1 MQVKNSLANRPT
13 ESVTEF
19 QVGNDKVTLSPSIV
33 RNYLTNGNGTVT
45 DQEVNYFVH
54 LCRGQGLNP
63 FLKEIYLIKFGQ
75 QPATFVV
82 SKEAFLKRAEA
93 NSQYDGA
100 ESGII
105 VMNGNG
111 EIIERKGGFFLKGSE
126 QVVGGWAKVYRK
138 DRKYPCEV
146 QVSFDEYAGRKS
158 DGQLN
163 NQWATKP
170 ATMIK
175 KVALVQA
182 LRESFPNDLNNLY
195 TAEEQGDMEIPYVD
209 SRPIEQPKY
218 NQQDVTEP
226 QFETDRQAEPVMNN
240 ESLV

>member
-1 MQVKNSLANRPT
+1 MQVQNSLARKSN
-13 ESVTEF
+13 ESVTTF
-19 QVGNDKVTLSPSIV
+19 TVGNDTVTLSPSIV
-33 RNYLTNGNGTVT
+33 RNYLTNGNGAVT

-54 LCRGQGLNP
+54 LCRGQRLNP
-63 FLKEIYLIKFGQ
+63 FLKEIYLIKFGT

-93 NSQYDGA
+93 NPQYDGS

-105 VMNGNG
+105 VLNKDG
-111 EIIERKGGFFLKGSE
+111 ELIERKGGFFLKDSE

-138 DRKYPCEV
+138 DRKYPSDV
-146 QVSFDEYAGRKS
+146 QVTFEEYAGRTK
-158 DGQLN
+158 DGNLN
-163 NQWATKP
+163 SNWANRP

-182 LRESFPNDLNNLY
+182 LREAFPNDLNNLY
-195 TAEEQGDMEIPYVD
+195 TEEEQGDIQMPMVD
-209 SRPIEQPKY
+209 TTPIEQPKPV
-218 NQQDVTEP
+218 QQNF
-226 QFETDRQAEPVMNN
+226 QQPVQQQVIEQDIDLG

>member
-93 NSQYDGA
+93 NPQYDGS

-105 VMNGNG
+105 VLNKDG
-111 EIIERKGGFFLKGSE
+111 ELIERKGGFFLKDSE

-138 DRKYPCEV
+138 DRKYPSDV
-146 QVSFDEYAGRKS
+146 QVTFEEYAGRTK
-158 DGQLN
+158 DGNLN
-163 NQWATKP
+163 SNWANRP

-182 LRESFPNDLNNLY
+182 LREAFPNDLNNLY
-195 TAEEQGDMEIPYVD
+195 TEEEQGDIQMPMVD
-209 SRPIEQPKY
+209 TTPIEQPKPV
-218 NQQDVTEP
+218 QQNF
-226 QFETDRQAEPVMNN
+226 QQPVQQQVI
-240 ESLV
+240 EQESDLGDSLV

>member
-33 RNYLTNGNGTVT
+33 RNYLTNGSGTVT

-63 FLKEIYLIKFGQ
+63 FLKEIYLIKFGT

-93 NSQYDGA
+93 NPQYNGS

-105 VMNGNG
+105 VLNKDG
-111 EIIERKGGFFLKGSE
+111 ELIERKGGFFLKDSE

-138 DRKYPCEV
+138 DRKYPSDV
-146 QVSFDEYAGRKS
+146 QVTFEEYAGRTK
-158 DGQLN
+158 DGNLN
-163 NQWATKP
+163 SNWANRP

-182 LRESFPNDLNNLY
+182 LREAFPNDLNNLY
-195 TAEEQGDMEIPYVD
+195 TEEEQGDIQMHMVD
-209 SRPIEQPKY
+209 TTPIEQPKPV
-218 NQQDVTEP
+218 QQNFQQPAQQQVIEQDI
-226 QFETDRQAEPVMNN
+226 DLGD
-240 ESLV
+240 SLV

>member
-93 NSQYDGA
+93 NSQYDGS

-105 VMNGNG
+105 VLNKDG
-111 EIIERKGGFFLKGSE
+111 ELIERKGGFFLKDSE

-138 DRKYPCEV
+138 DRKYPSDV
-146 QVSFDEYAGRKS
+146 QVTFEEYAGRTKE
-158 DGQLN
+158 GNLN
-163 NQWATKP
+163 SNWATKP

-218 NQQDVTEP
+218 NQQDIPEP
-226 QFETDRQAEPVMNN
+226 QFEPDRQAEPVMNN

>member
-1 MQVKNSLANRPT
+1 MTVQNSLARKSN
-13 ESVTEF
+13 ESVTTF
-19 QVGNDKVTLSPSIV
+19 TVGNDTVTLSPSIV
-33 RNYLTNGNGTVT
+33 RNYLTNGNGAVT

-63 FLKEIYLIKFGQ
+63 FLKEIYLIKFGT

-105 VMNGNG
+105 VLNKDG
-111 EIIERKGGFFLKGSE
+111 ELIERKGGFFLKDSE

-138 DRKYPCEV
+138 DRKYPSDV
-146 QVSFDEYAGRKS
+146 QVTFEEYAGRTK
-158 DGQLN
+158 DGNLN
-163 NQWATKP
+163 SNWANRP

-182 LRESFPNDLNNLY
+182 LREAFPNDLNNLY
-195 TAEEQGDMEIPYVD
+195 TEEEQGDIQMPMVD
-209 SRPIEQPKY
+209 TTPIEQPKPV
-218 NQQDVTEP
+218 QQNF
-226 QFETDRQAEPVMNN
+226 QQPVQQQVI
-240 ESLV
+240 EQDIDLGDSLV

>member
-1 MQVKNSLANRPT
+1 MQVKNSLAKKSN
-13 ESVTEF
+13 ESVTTF
-19 QVGNDKVTLSPSIV
+19 TVGNDTVTLSPSIV
-33 RNYLTNGNGTVT
+33 RNYLTNGNGAVT

-63 FLKEIYLIKFGQ
+63 FLKEIYLIKFGT

-93 NSQYDGA
+93 NPQYDGS

-105 VMNGNG
+105 VLNKDG
-111 EIIERKGGFFLKGSE
+111 ELIERKGGFFLKDSE

-138 DRKYPCEV
+138 DRKYPSDV
-146 QVSFDEYAGRKS
+146 QVTFEEYAGRTK
-158 DGQLN
+158 DGNLN
-163 NQWATKP
+163 SNWANRP

-182 LRESFPNDLNNLY
+182 LREAFPNDLNNLY
-195 TAEEQGDMEIPYVD
+195 TEEEQGDIQMPMVD
-209 SRPIEQPKY
+209 TTPIEQPKPV
-218 NQQDVTEP
+218 QQNF
-226 QFETDRQAEPVMNN
+226 QQPVQQQVI
-240 ESLV
+240 EQDIDLGDSLV

>member
-63 FLKEIYLIKFGQ
+63 FLKEIYLIKFGT

-93 NSQYDGA
+93 NPQYDGS

-105 VMNGNG
+105 VLNKDG
-111 EIIERKGGFFLKGSE
+111 ELIERKGGFFLKDSE

-138 DRKYPCEV
+138 DRKYPSDV
-146 QVSFDEYAGRKS
+146 QVTFEEYAGRTK
-158 DGQLN
+158 DGNLN
-163 NQWATKP
+163 SNWANRP

-182 LRESFPNDLNNLY
+182 LREAFPNDLNNLY
-195 TAEEQGDMEIPYVD
+195 TEEEQGDIQMPMVD
-209 SRPIEQPKY
+209 TTPIEQPKPV
-218 NQQDVTEP
+218 QQNF
-226 QFETDRQAEPVMNN
+226 QQPVQQQVI
-240 ESLV
+240 EQDIDLGDSLV

>member
-1 MQVKNSLANRPT
+1 MQVQNNLANRPT

-105 VMNGNG
+105 VLNKDG
-111 EIIERKGGFFLKGSE
+111 ELIERKGGFFLKDSE

-138 DRKYPCEV
+138 DRKYPSDV
-146 QVSFDEYAGRKS
+146 QVTFEEYAGRTK
-158 DGQLN
+158 DGNLN
-163 NQWATKP
+163 SNWANRP

-182 LRESFPNDLNNLY
+182 LREAFPNDLNNLY
-195 TAEEQGDMEIPYVD
+195 TEEEQGDIQMPMVD
-209 SRPIEQPKY
+209 TTPIEQPKPV
-218 NQQDVTEP
+218 QEP
-226 QFETDRQAEPVMNN
+226 IQEDLGD
-240 ESLV
+240 SLV

>member
-1 MQVKNSLANRPT
+1 MQVQNSLAKKTN
-13 ESVTEF
+13 ESVTTF
-19 QVGNDKVTLSPSIV
+19 TVGSDTVTLSPSIV
-33 RNYLTNGNGTVT
+33 RNYLTNGNGAVT

-63 FLKEIYLIKFGQ
+63 FLKEIYLIKFGT

-93 NSQYDGA
+93 NPQYDGS

-105 VMNGNG
+105 VLNKDG
-111 EIIERKGGFFLKGSE
+111 ELIERKGGFFLKDSE

-138 DRKYPCEV
+138 DRKYPSDV
-146 QVSFDEYAGRKS
+146 QVTFEEYAGRTK
-158 DGQLN
+158 DGNLN
-163 NQWATKP
+163 SNWANRP

-182 LRESFPNDLNNLY
+182 LREAFPNDLNNLY
-195 TAEEQGDMEIPYVD
+195 TEEEQGDIQMPMVD
-209 SRPIEQPKY
+209 TTPIEQPKPV
-218 NQQDVTEP
+218 QQNF
-226 QFETDRQAEPVMNN
+226 QQPVQQQVI
-240 ESLV
+240 EQEIDLGDSLV

>member
-105 VMNGNG
+105 VLNKDG
-111 EIIERKGGFFLKGSE
+111 ELIERKGGFFLKDSE

-138 DRKYPCEV
+138 DRKYPSDV
-146 QVSFDEYAGRKS
+146 QVTFEEYAGRTK
-158 DGQLN
+158 DGNLN
-163 NQWATKP
+163 SNWANRP

-182 LRESFPNDLNNLY
+182 LREAFPNDLNNLY
-195 TAEEQGDMEIPYVD
+195 TEEEQGDIQMPIVD
-209 SRPIEQPKY
+209 TTPIEQPKPV
-218 NQQDVTEP
+218 QQNF
-226 QFETDRQAEPVMNN
+226 QQPVQQQVI
-240 ESLV
+240 EQDIDLGDSLV

>member
-1 MQVKNSLANRPT
+1 MTVQNSLARKSN
-13 ESVTEF
+13 ESVTTF
-19 QVGNDKVTLSPSIV
+19 TVGNDTVTLSPSIV
-33 RNYLTNGNGTVT
+33 RNYLTNGNGAVT

-93 NSQYDGA
+93 NPQYDGS

-105 VMNGNG
+105 VLNKDG
-111 EIIERKGGFFLKGSE
+111 ELIERKGGFFLKDSE

-138 DRKYPCEV
+138 DRKYPSDV
-146 QVSFDEYAGRKS
+146 QVTFEEYAGRTKE
-158 DGQLN
+158 GNLN
-163 NQWATKP
+163 SNWANRP

-182 LRESFPNDLNNLY
+182 LREAFPNDLNNLY
-195 TAEEQGDMEIPYVD
+195 TEEEQGDIQMPMVD
-209 SRPIEQPKY
+209 TTPIEQPKPV
-218 NQQDVTEP
+218 QQNF
-226 QFETDRQAEPVMNN
+226 QQPVQQQVI
-240 ESLV
+240 EQDIDLGDSLV

>member
-1 MQVKNSLANRPT
+1 MTVQNSLARKSN
-13 ESVTEF
+13 ESVTTF
-19 QVGNDKVTLSPSIV
+19 TVGNDTVTLSPSIV
-33 RNYLTNGNGTVT
+33 RNYLTNGNGAVT

-93 NSQYDGA
+93 NPQYDGS

-105 VMNGNG
+105 VLNKDG
-111 EIIERKGGFFLKGSE
+111 ELIERKGGFFLKDSE

-138 DRKYPCEV
+138 DRKYPSDV
-146 QVSFDEYAGRKS
+146 QVTFEEYAGRTK
-158 DGQLN
+158 DGNLN
-163 NQWATKP
+163 SNWANRP

-182 LRESFPNDLNNLY
+182 LREAFPNDLNNLY
-195 TAEEQGDMEIPYVD
+195 TEEEQGDIQMPMVD
-209 SRPIEQPKY
+209 TTPIEQPKPV
-218 NQQDVTEP
+218 QQNF
-226 QFETDRQAEPVMNN
+226 QQPVQQQVI
-240 ESLV
+240 EQDIDLGDSLV

>member
-1 MQVKNSLANRPT
+1 MQVQNSLARKSN
-13 ESVTEF
+13 ESVTTF
-19 QVGNDKVTLSPSIV
+19 TVGNDTVTLSPSIV
-33 RNYLTNGNGTVT
+33 RNYLTNGNGAVT

-93 NSQYDGA
+93 NPQYDGA

-105 VMNGNG
+105 VLNKDG
-111 EIIERKGGFFLKGSE
+111 ELIERKGGFFLKDSE

-138 DRKYPCEV
+138 DRKYPSDV
-146 QVSFDEYAGRKS
+146 QVTFEEYAGRTK
-158 DGQLN
+158 DGNLN
-163 NQWATKP
+163 SNWANRP

-182 LRESFPNDLNNLY
+182 LREAFPNDLNNLY
-195 TAEEQGDMEIPYVD
+195 TEEEQGDIQMPMVD
-209 SRPIEQPKY
+209 TTPIEQPKPV
-218 NQQDVTEP
+218 QQNF
-226 QFETDRQAEPVMNN
+226 QQPVQQQVI
-240 ESLV
+240 EQDIDLGDSLV

>member
-1 MQVKNSLANRPT
+1 MQVQNSLARKSN
-13 ESVTEF
+13 ESVTTF
-19 QVGNDKVTLSPSIV
+19 TVGNDTVTLSPSIV
-33 RNYLTNGNGTVT
+33 RNYLTNGNGAVT

-54 LCRGQGLNP
+54 LCRGQRLNP
-63 FLKEIYLIKFGQ
+63 FLKEIYLIKFGT

-93 NSQYDGA
+93 NPQYDGS

-138 DRKYPCEV
+138 DRKYPSDV
-146 QVSFDEYAGRKS
+146 QVTFEEYAGRTK
-158 DGQLN
+158 DGNLN
-163 NQWATKP
+163 SNWANRP

-182 LRESFPNDLNNLY
+182 LREAFPNDLNNLY
-195 TAEEQGDMEIPYVD
+195 TEEEQGDIQMPMVD
-209 SRPIEQPKY
+209 TTPIEQPKPV
-218 NQQDVTEP
+218 QQNF
-226 QFETDRQAEPVMNN
+226 QQPVQQQVI
-240 ESLV
+240 EQDIDLGDSLV

>member
-1 MQVKNSLANRPT
+1 MTVQNSLVRKSN
-13 ESVTEF
+13 ESVTTF
-19 QVGNDKVTLSPSIV
+19 TVGNDTVTLSPSIV
-33 RNYLTNGNGTVT
+33 RNYLTNGNGAVT

-105 VMNGNG
+105 VLNKDG
-111 EIIERKGGFFLKGSE
+111 ELIERKGGFFLKDSE

-138 DRKYPCEV
+138 DRKYPSDV
-146 QVSFDEYAGRKS
+146 QVTFEEYAGRTK
-158 DGQLN
+158 DGNLN
-163 NQWATKP
+163 SNWANRP

-182 LRESFPNDLNNLY
+182 LREAFPNDLNNLY
-195 TAEEQGDMEIPYVD
+195 TEEEQGDIQIPMVD
-209 SRPIEQPKY
+209 TTPIEQPKPV
-218 NQQDVTEP
+218 QQNF
-226 QFETDRQAEPVMNN
+226 QQPVQQQVI
-240 ESLV
+240 EQDIDLGDSLV

>member
-1 MQVKNSLANRPT
+1 MQVQNSLARKSN
-13 ESVTEF
+13 ESVTTF
-19 QVGNDKVTLSPSIV
+19 TVGNDTVTLSPSIV
-33 RNYLTNGNGTVT
+33 RNYLTNGNGAVT

-63 FLKEIYLIKFGQ
+63 FLKEIYLIKFGT

-93 NSQYDGA
+93 NPQYDGA

-105 VMNGNG
+105 VLNKDG
-111 EIIERKGGFFLKGSE
+111 ELIERKGGFFLKDSE

-138 DRKYPCEV
+138 DRKYPSDV
-146 QVSFDEYAGRKS
+146 QVTFEEYAGRTK
-158 DGQLN
+158 DGNLN
-163 NQWATKP
+163 SNWANRP

-182 LRESFPNDLNNLY
+182 LREAFPNDLNNLY
-195 TAEEQGDMEIPYVD
+195 TEEEQGDIQMPMVD
-209 SRPIEQPKY
+209 TTPIEQPKPV
-218 NQQDVTEP
+218 QQNF
-226 QFETDRQAEPVMNN
+226 QQPVQQQVI
-240 ESLV
+240 EQDIDLGDSLV

>member
-1 MQVKNSLANRPT
+1 MTVQNSLARKSN
-13 ESVTEF
+13 ESVTTF
-19 QVGNDKVTLSPSIV
+19 TVGNDTVTLSPSIV
-33 RNYLTNGNGTVT
+33 RNYLTNGNGAVT

-93 NSQYDGA
+93 NPQYDGS

-105 VMNGNG
+105 VLNKDG
-111 EIIERKGGFFLKGSE
+111 ELIERKGGFFLKDSE

-138 DRKYPCEV
+138 DRKYPSDV
-146 QVSFDEYAGRKS
+146 QVTFEEYAGRTK
-158 DGQLN
+158 DGNLN
-163 NQWATKP
+163 SNWANRP

-182 LRESFPNDLNNLY
+182 LREAFPNDLNNLY
-195 TAEEQGDMEIPYVD
+195 TEEEQGDIQMPMVD
-209 SRPIEQPKY
+209 TTPIEQPKPV
-218 NQQDVTEP
+218 QQNF
-226 QFETDRQAEPVMNN
+226 QQPVQQQVI
-240 ESLV
+240 EQESDLGDSLV

>member
-1 MQVKNSLANRPT
+1 MQVKNSLARKSN
-13 ESVTEF
+13 ESVTTF
-19 QVGNDKVTLSPSIV
+19 TVGNDTVTLSPSIV
-33 RNYLTNGNGTVT
+33 RNYLTNGNGAVT

-63 FLKEIYLIKFGQ
+63 FLKEIYLIKFGT

-93 NSQYDGA
+93 NPQYDGS

-105 VMNGNG
+105 VLNKDG
-111 EIIERKGGFFLKGSE
+111 ELIERKGGFFLKDSE

-138 DRKYPCEV
+138 DRKYPSDV
-146 QVSFDEYAGRKS
+146 QVTFEEYAGRTK
-158 DGQLN
+158 DGNLN
-163 NQWATKP
+163 SNWANRP

-182 LRESFPNDLNNLY
+182 LREAFPNDLNNLY
-195 TAEEQGDMEIPYVD
+195 TEEEQGDIQMPMVD
-209 SRPIEQPKY
+209 TTPIEQPKPV
-218 NQQDVTEP
+218 QQNF
-226 QFETDRQAEPVMNN
+226 QQPVQQQVI
-240 ESLV
+240 EQDIDLGDSLV

>member
-1 MQVKNSLANRPT
+1 MQVKNSLAKKSN
-13 ESVTEF
+13 ESVTTF
-19 QVGNDKVTLSPSIV
+19 TVGNDTVTLSPSIV
-33 RNYLTNGNGTVT
+33 RNYLTNGNGAVT

-63 FLKEIYLIKFGQ
+63 FLKEIYLIKFGT

-93 NSQYDGA
+93 NPQYDGS

-105 VMNGNG
+105 VLNKDG
-111 EIIERKGGFFLKGSE
+111 ELIERKGGFFLKDSE

-138 DRKYPCEV
+138 DRKYPSDV
-146 QVSFDEYAGRKS
+146 QVTFEEYAGRTKE
-158 DGQLN
+158 GNLN
-163 NQWATKP
+163 SNWANRP

-182 LRESFPNDLNNLY
+182 LREAFPNDLNNLY
-195 TAEEQGDMEIPYVD
+195 TEEEQGDIQMPMVD
-209 SRPIEQPKY
+209 TTPIEQPKPV
-218 NQQDVTEP
+218 QQNF
-226 QFETDRQAEPVMNN
+226 QQPVQQQVI
-240 ESLV
+240 EQDIDLGDSLV

>member
-1 MQVKNSLANRPT
+1 MTVQNSLARKSN
-13 ESVTEF
+13 ESVTTF
-19 QVGNDKVTLSPSIV
+19 TVGNDTVTLSPSIV
-33 RNYLTNGNGTVT
+33 RNYLTNGNGAVT

-93 NSQYDGA
+93 NSQYDGS

-105 VMNGNG
+105 VLNKDG
-111 EIIERKGGFFLKGSE
+111 ELIERKGGFFLKDSE

-138 DRKYPCEV
+138 DRKYPSDV
-146 QVSFDEYAGRKS
+146 QVTFEEYAGRTK
-158 DGQLN
+158 DGNLN
-163 NQWATKP
+163 SNWANRP

-218 NQQDVTEP
+218 NQQDVPET
-226 QFETDRQAEPVMNN
+226 QFEPDRQAEPVMNN

>member
-1 MQVKNSLANRPT
+1 MQVQNSLARKSN
-13 ESVTEF
+13 ESVTTF
-19 QVGNDKVTLSPSIV
+19 TVGNDTVTLSPSIV
-33 RNYLTNGNGTVT
+33 RNYLTNGNGAVT

-54 LCRGQGLNP
+54 LCRGQRLNP

-93 NSQYDGA
+93 NSQYDGS

-105 VMNGNG
+105 VLNKDG
-111 EIIERKGGFFLKGSE
+111 ELIERKGGFFLKDSE

-138 DRKYPCEV
+138 DRKYPSDV
-146 QVSFDEYAGRKS
+146 QVTFEEYAGRTK
-158 DGQLN
+158 DGNLN
-163 NQWATKP
+163 SNWANRP

-182 LRESFPNDLNNLY
+182 LREAFPNDLNNLY
-195 TAEEQGDMEIPYVD
+195 TEEEQGDIQMPMVD
-209 SRPIEQPKY
+209 TTPIEQPKPV
-218 NQQDVTEP
+218 QQNF
-226 QFETDRQAEPVMNN
+226 QQPVQQQVI
-240 ESLV
+240 EQDIDLGDSLV

>member
-1 MQVKNSLANRPT
+1 MQVQNSLARKSN
-13 ESVTEF
+13 ESVTTF
-19 QVGNDKVTLSPSIV
+19 TVGNDTVTLSPSIV
-33 RNYLTNGNGTVT
+33 RNYLTNGNGAVT

-63 FLKEIYLIKFGQ
+63 FLKEIYLIKFGT

-93 NSQYDGA
+93 NPQYDGS

-105 VMNGNG
+105 VLNKDG
-111 EIIERKGGFFLKGSE
+111 ELIERKGGFFLKDSE

-138 DRKYPCEV
+138 DRKYPSDV
-146 QVSFDEYAGRKS
+146 QVAFEEYAGRTK
-158 DGQLN
+158 DGNLN
-163 NQWATKP
+163 SNWANRP

-182 LRESFPNDLNNLY
+182 LREAFPNDLNNLY
-195 TAEEQGDMEIPYVD
+195 TEEEQGDIQMPMVD
-209 SRPIEQPKY
+209 TTPIEQPKPV
-218 NQQDVTEP
+218 QQNF
-226 QFETDRQAEPVMNN
+226 QQPVQQQVI
-240 ESLV
+240 EQDIDLGDSLV

>member
-105 VMNGNG
+105 VLNKDG
-111 EIIERKGGFFLKGSE
+111 ELIERKGGFFLKDSE

-138 DRKYPCEV
+138 DRKYPSDV
-146 QVSFDEYAGRKS
+146 QVTFEEYAGRTK
-158 DGQLN
+158 DGNLN
-163 NQWATKP
+163 SNWANRP

-182 LRESFPNDLNNLY
+182 LREAFPNDLNNLY
-195 TAEEQGDMEIPYVD
+195 TEEEQGDIQMPMVD
-209 SRPIEQPKY
+209 TTPIEQPKPV
-218 NQQDVTEP
+218 QQNF
-226 QFETDRQAEPVMNN
+226 QQPVQQQVI
-240 ESLV
+240 EQDIDLGDSLV

>member
-105 VMNGNG
+105 VLNKDG
-111 EIIERKGGFFLKGSE
+111 ELIERKGGFFLKDSE

-138 DRKYPCEV
+138 DRKYPSDV
-146 QVSFDEYAGRKS
+146 QVTFEEYAGRTK
-158 DGQLN
+158 DGNLN
-163 NQWATKP
+163 SNWANRP

-182 LRESFPNDLNNLY
+182 LREAFPNDLNNLY
-195 TAEEQGDMEIPYVD
+195 TEEEQGDIQIPMVD
-209 SRPIEQPKY
+209 TTPIEQPKPV
-218 NQQDVTEP
+218 QQNF
-226 QFETDRQAEPVMNN
+226 QQPVQQQVI
-240 ESLV
+240 EQDIDLGDSLV

>member
-1 MQVKNSLANRPT
+1 MQVKNSLAKKSN
-13 ESVTEF
+13 ESVTTF
-19 QVGNDKVTLSPSIV
+19 TVGNDTVTLSPSIV
-33 RNYLTNGNGTVT
+33 RNYLTNGNGAVT

-63 FLKEIYLIKFGQ
+63 FLKEIYLIKFGT

-105 VMNGNG
+105 VLNKDG
-111 EIIERKGGFFLKGSE
+111 ELIERKGGFFLKDSE

-138 DRKYPCEV
+138 DRKYPSDV
-146 QVSFDEYAGRKS
+146 QVTFEEYAGRTKE
-158 DGQLN
+158 GNLN
-163 NQWATKP
+163 SNWANRP

-182 LRESFPNDLNNLY
+182 LREAFPNDLNNLY
-195 TAEEQGDMEIPYVD
+195 TEEEQGDIQMPMVD
-209 SRPIEQPKY
+209 TTPIEQPKPV
-218 NQQDVTEP
+218 QQNF
-226 QFETDRQAEPVMNN
+226 QQPVQQQVI
-240 ESLV
+240 EQDIDLGDSLV

>member
-1 MQVKNSLANRPT
+1 MQVKNSLAKKSN
-13 ESVTEF
+13 ESVTTF
-19 QVGNDKVTLSPSIV
+19 TVGNDTVTLSPSIV
-33 RNYLTNGNGTVT
+33 RNYLTNGNGAVT

-63 FLKEIYLIKFGQ
+63 FLKEIYLIKFGT

-93 NSQYDGA
+93 NPQYDGS

-105 VMNGNG
+105 VLNKDG
-111 EIIERKGGFFLKGSE
+111 ELIERKGGFFLKDSE

-138 DRKYPCEV
+138 DRKYPSDV
-146 QVSFDEYAGRKS
+146 QVTFEEYAGRTK
-158 DGQLN
+158 DGNLN
-163 NQWATKP
+163 SNWANRP

-182 LRESFPNDLNNLY
+182 LREAFPNDLNNLY
-195 TAEEQGDMEIPYVD
+195 TEEEQGDIQIPMVD
-209 SRPIEQPKY
+209 TTPIEQPKPV
-218 NQQDVTEP
+218 QQNL
-226 QFETDRQAEPVMNN
+226 QQPVHQQVI
-240 ESLV
+240 EQEIDLGDSLV

>member
-1 MQVKNSLANRPT
+1 MQVKNSLARKSN
-13 ESVTEF
+13 ESVTTF
-19 QVGNDKVTLSPSIV
+19 TVGNDTVTLSPSIV
-33 RNYLTNGNGTVT
+33 RNYLTNGNGAVT

-63 FLKEIYLIKFGQ
+63 FLKEIYLIKFGT

-93 NSQYDGA
+93 NPQYDGS

-105 VMNGNG
+105 VLNKDG
-111 EIIERKGGFFLKGSE
+111 ELIERKGGFFLKDSE

-138 DRKYPCEV
+138 DRKYPSDV
-146 QVSFDEYAGRKS
+146 QVTFEEYAGRTKE
-158 DGQLN
+158 GNLN
-163 NQWATKP
+163 SNWANRP

-182 LRESFPNDLNNLY
+182 LREAFPNDLNNLY
-195 TAEEQGDMEIPYVD
+195 TEEEQGDIQMPMVD
-209 SRPIEQPKY
+209 TTPIEQPKPV
-218 NQQDVTEP
+218 QQNY
-226 QFETDRQAEPVMNN
+226 QQPVQQQVI
-240 ESLV
+240 EQDIDLGDSLV

>member
-1 MQVKNSLANRPT
+1 MQVQNNLVNRPT

-105 VMNGNG
+105 VLNKDG
-111 EIIERKGGFFLKGSE
+111 ELIERKGGFFLKDSE

-138 DRKYPCEV
+138 DRKYPSDV
-146 QVSFDEYAGRKS
+146 QVTFEEYAGRTK
-158 DGQLN
+158 DGNLN
-163 NQWATKP
+163 SNWANRP

-182 LRESFPNDLNNLY
+182 LREAFPNDLNNLY
-195 TAEEQGDMEIPYVD
+195 TEEEQGDIQMPMVD
-209 SRPIEQPKY
+209 TTPIEQPKPV
-218 NQQDVTEP
+218 QQSF
-226 QFETDRQAEPVMNN
+226 QQPVQQQVIEQDIDLG

>member
-1 MQVKNSLANRPT
+1 MQVKNSLAKKSN
-13 ESVTEF
+13 ESVTTF
-19 QVGNDKVTLSPSIV
+19 TVGNDTVTLSPSIV
-33 RNYLTNGNGTVT
+33 RNYLTNGNGAVT

-63 FLKEIYLIKFGQ
+63 FLKEIYLIKFGT

-93 NSQYDGA
+93 NPQYDGS

-105 VMNGNG
+105 VLNKDG
-111 EIIERKGGFFLKGSE
+111 ELIERKGGFFLKDSE

-138 DRKYPCEV
+138 DRKYPSDV
-146 QVSFDEYAGRKS
+146 QVTFEEYAGRTK
-158 DGQLN
+158 DGNLN
-163 NQWATKP
+163 SNWANRP

-182 LRESFPNDLNNLY
+182 LREAFPNDLNNLY
-195 TAEEQGDMEIPYVD
+195 TEEEQGDIQIPMVD
-209 SRPIEQPKY
+209 TTPIEQPKPV
-218 NQQDVTEP
+218 QQNF
-226 QFETDRQAEPVMNN
+226 QQPVQQQVI
-240 ESLV
+240 EQESDLGDSLV

>member
-1 MQVKNSLANRPT
+1 MQVKNSLAKKSN
-13 ESVTEF
+13 ESVTTF
-19 QVGNDKVTLSPSIV
+19 TVGNDTVTLSPSIV
-33 RNYLTNGNGTVT
+33 RNYLTNGNGAVT

-93 NSQYDGA
+93 NPQYDGS

-105 VMNGNG
+105 VLNKDG
-111 EIIERKGGFFLKGSE
+111 ELIERKGGFFLKDSE

-138 DRKYPCEV
+138 DRKYPSDV
-146 QVSFDEYAGRKS
+146 QVTFEEYAGRTK
-158 DGQLN
+158 DGNLN
-163 NQWATKP
+163 SNWANRP

-182 LRESFPNDLNNLY
+182 LREAFPNDLNNLY
-195 TAEEQGDMEIPYVD
+195 TEEEQGDIQIPMVD
-209 SRPIEQPKY
+209 TTPIEQPKPV
-218 NQQDVTEP
+218 QQNF
-226 QFETDRQAEPVMNN
+226 QQPVQQQVI
-240 ESLV
+240 EQDIDLGDSLV

>member
-1 MQVKNSLANRPT
+1 M
-13 ESVTEF
+13 
-19 QVGNDKVTLSPSIV
+19 
-33 RNYLTNGNGTVT
+33 
-45 DQEVNYFVH
+45 
-54 LCRGQGLNP
+54 
-63 FLKEIYLIKFGQ
+63 KEIYLIKFGQ

-82 SKEAFLKRAEA
+82 SKEACLKRAEA

-195 TAEEQGDMEIPYVD
+195 TAEEQGDTEIPYVD

-218 NQQDVTEP
+218 NQQDVPET
-226 QFETDRQAEPVMNN
+226 QFEPDKQAEPVMNN

>member
-1 MQVKNSLANRPT
+1 MQVQNNLANRPT

-93 NSQYDGA
+93 NPQYDGA

-111 EIIERKGGFFLKGSE
+111 DLIERKGGFFLKGSE

-175 KVALVQA
+175 KLHWYK
-182 LRESFPNDLNNLY
+182 P
-195 TAEEQGDMEIPYVD
+195 
-209 SRPIEQPKY
+209 
-218 NQQDVTEP
+218 
-226 QFETDRQAEPVMNN
+226 
-240 ESLV
+240 

>member
-1 MQVKNSLANRPT
+1 MQVQNSLARKSN
-13 ESVTEF
+13 ESVTTF
-19 QVGNDKVTLSPSIV
+19 TVGNDTVTLSPSIV
-33 RNYLTNGNGTVT
+33 RNYLTNGNGAVT

-63 FLKEIYLIKFGQ
+63 FLKEIYLIKFGT

-93 NSQYDGA
+93 NPQYDGS

-105 VMNGNG
+105 VLNKDG
-111 EIIERKGGFFLKGSE
+111 ELIERKGGFFLKDSE

-138 DRKYPCEV
+138 DRKYPSDV
-146 QVSFDEYAGRKS
+146 QVTFEEYAGRTK
-158 DGQLN
+158 DGNLN
-163 NQWATKP
+163 SNWANRP

-182 LRESFPNDLNNLY
+182 LREAFPNDLNNLY

-218 NQQDVTEP
+218 NQQDIPEP
-226 QFETDRQAEPVMNN
+226 QFEPDRQAEPVMNN